1 MQHPIRIPPVAGFGW
16 LLLVMGMAQCAPEYR
31 LLKGIFI
38 AAYFFVLLF
47 TEIPWAGAIVES
59 IQG

>member
-1 MQHPIRIPPVAGFGW
+1 
-16 LLLVMGMAQCAPEYR
+16 MGMAQCAPEHR